1 MSTRKPATKLALVPK
16 PNLEELDR
24 VLSDAAAQ
32 MAPMVSRSGSTRE
45 RFEAEIKVLEGE
57 RDGVQAREDLARRH
71 FEVLLKGFAEEK
83 ADIDAAIGFYS
94 AGLTQSTLRTA

>member
-1 MSTRKPATKLALVPK
+1 MTVRKTKLALVPK
-16 PNLEELDR
+16 TNLEELDR
-24 VLSDAAAQ
+24 VLTEAAAQ

-71 FEVLLKGFAEEK
+71 MEVLMAGFAEEK
-83 ADIDAAIGFYS
+83 RDIDQAIAFYS
-94 AGLTQSTLRTA
+94 AGLTQADLKAAQ

>member
-1 MSTRKPATKLALVPK
+1 MTARKPALKLVQK

-32 MAPMVSRSGSTRE
+32 MAPMVSRSGSTKE

-57 RDGVQAREDLARRH
+57 RDGIDAREQLARRH
-71 FEVLLKGFAEEK
+71 FEALLKGFAEEK
-83 ADIDAAIGFYS
+83 ADIDGSIAFYS
-94 AGLTQSTLRTA
+94 AGLTQASLKAAE

>member
-1 MSTRKPATKLALVPK
+1 MTARKPKLAIVPK
-16 PNLEELDR
+16 GNLEELDR
-24 VLSDAAAQ
+24 VLSEAAAQ
-32 MAPMVSRSGSTRE
+32 MAPMISRTGSTRE

-83 ADIDAAIGFYS
+83 ADIDQAIAFYS
-94 AGLTQSTLRTA
+94 AGLTQHTLTSAAQ